1 MGSMIERGD
10 DVEGWDKKLEAQ
22 EWGREISFQELMKER
37 KRFPVV
43 LHFAPRAFVQVK
55 EERLGDWERMF
66 KQEFGLPVSAGSDDD
81 DDGPYGPQSTVS
93 GSGDGWD
100 DCD

>member
-1 MGSMIERGD
+1 MGSMIERGG
-10 DVEGWDKKLEAQ
+10 DVEDWAKKLEAQ
-22 EWGREISFQELMKER
+22 EWGKLVSSQELAKER
-37 KRFPVV
+37 KGLPVA

-55 EERLGDWERMF
+55 EEKLGDWERLF
-66 KQEFGLPVSAGSDDD
+66 KQEFGLPVSAGADD
-81 DDGPYGPQSTVS
+81 DDGPYGPQPTVS

>member
-1 MGSMIERGD
+1 MGAFTDRKLEVEDWGERVSLESMIKG
-10 DVEGWDKKLEAQ
+10 
-22 EWGREISFQELMKER
+22 R
-37 KRFPVV
+37 KRLPVV
-43 LHFAPRAFVQVK
+43 LHFAPKVFVQVRD
-55 EERLGDWERMF
+55 ERLGDWERLF
-66 KQEFGLPVSAGSDDD
+66 RDEFGLAVSASVED

>member
-1 MGSMIERGD
+1 MGSMVERGS
-10 DVEGWDKKLEAQ
+10 DVENWGTKVEDWGEKVSIESMVKAQ
-22 EWGREISFQELMKER
+22 
-37 KRFPVV
+37 KRLPAV
-43 LHFAPRAFVQVK
+43 LHFAPRVFVRVSDEHIGK
-55 EERLGDWERMF
+55 WERLMKE
-66 KQEFGLPVSAGSDDD
+66 EFGLAVASAADD